1 MKMYLK
7 NIYLL
12 FDFTKKKKM
21 ENKKIEKTELLF
33 WKAIFFSFRS
43 KLLFT
48 LFFNFIRN
56 FIRK

>member
-12 FDFTKKKKM
+12 FDFTKKKKKM

-33 WKAIFFSFRS
+33 
-43 KLLFT
+43 
-48 LFFNFIRN
+48 
-56 FIRK
+56 

>member
-33 WKAIFFSFRS
+33 
-43 KLLFT
+43 
-48 LFFNFIRN
+48 
-56 FIRK
+56 